1 MSERGAVHAAFRAAT
16 ECTLDLPG
24 AGRTEARLGALF
36 AMARSDLE
44 VARLAEAHHDA
55 VAIAA
60 ELGVALVPGARYGV
74 WAASGPDPVRATA
87 VPGGIRLRGVS
98 PWCTG
103 VGVVDRA
110 LVSAATE
117 DGPVLVD
124 IDAANDDGAAD
135 LDVAGVGAEGRRW
148 SSPAFASTGTSAI
161 TFDRQ
166 VADDAV
172 IGDAGAYL
180 ARAGFWHGAIGVAAC
195 WAGGLAGLVDL
206 HVRCWTRRDP
216 HSVAHLGSAV
226 SWARCAVDVLRI
238 AADDIDRRPHDRVG
252 AQARARHVRHV
263 VERSC
268 MASMA
273 DLAVGAGPEPL
284 AFDDAIVRRTQ
295 QLELYIRQCHGER
308 DLEPL
313 GAAILDATS
322 GTSGTN
328 GTNEA
333 AHDENDH
340 DDHGG
345 CGAPVPVDSLNW
357 QDRRSDERSE
367 HGSR

>member
-1 MSERGAVHAAFRAAT
+1 MSERGAVHATFRAAT
-16 ECTLDLPG
+16 EYTLDLPG
-24 AGRTEARLGALF
+24 AGRTGARLGALF
-36 AMARSDLE
+36 AVARSDLE
-44 VARLAEAHHDA
+44 VGRLAEAHYDA

-60 ELGVALVPGARYGV
+60 ELGGVLVPGARYGV
-74 WAASGPDPVRATA
+74 WAASGPDPLRATD
-87 VPGGIRLRGVS
+87 VPGGVRLQGVL

-110 LVSAATE
+110 LVSAATD

-124 IDAANDDGAAD
+124 LDVANGDDAAD
-135 LDVAGVGAEGRRW
+135 LDGADVGAQGRRW
-148 SSPAFASTGTSAI
+148 SSPAFASTGTRSI
-161 TFDRQ
+161 RFDRQ
-166 VADDAV
+166 VPADAV

-206 HVRCWTRRDP
+206 HVRRWTRRDA

-238 AADDIDRRPHDRVG
+238 AADDIDRRPHDSVG
-252 AQARARHVRHV
+252 AQALARHVRHV

-313 GAAILDATS
+313 GAAILDATHE
-322 GTSGTN
+322 TRD
-328 GTNEA
+328 A
-333 AHDENDH
+333 AHDDW
-340 DDHGG
+340 G
-345 CGAPVPVDSLNW
+345 CCAAPVLVDSLNW
-357 QDRRSDERSE
+357 SERPIDDRSE
-367 HGSR
+367 HGGR